1 MLISAEK
8 GLILPS
14 QSEIREFQA
23 SRAWGP
29 PFNYYSLPAK
39 PEDWRIPVDNRSF
52 PPGAQSPIQGNV
64 NAVEWKLPSVGETK
78 KSD

>member
-23 SRAWGP
+23 SPAWGP

-39 PEDWRIPVDNRSF
+39 PEDRVEDSSF
-52 PPGAQSPIQGNV
+52 PPGVQSPIQGNV
-64 NAVEWKLPSVGETK
+64 NAVERKLPSVGETK